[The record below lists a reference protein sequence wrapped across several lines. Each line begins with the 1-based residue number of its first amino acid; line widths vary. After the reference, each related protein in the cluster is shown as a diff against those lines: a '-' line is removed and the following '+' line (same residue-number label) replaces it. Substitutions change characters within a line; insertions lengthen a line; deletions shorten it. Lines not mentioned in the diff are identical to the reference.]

1 MKTLSSILPF
11 LALCIV
17 LSLFTSSAVGAE
29 GNSSDDLFERCAKL
43 IKQNRSTSMTAANA
57 TDAVIALGL
66 SGNEKA
72 VPLLVAEYES
82 QSNNNRRLQVV
93 RALGWL
99 RFPSSLPTLEAAA
112 GDRYQHIPKQAALA
126 ISRIKGE
133 TPTYGYSR
141 SPAFAPGNCS
151 ADAVIE
157 KCTLILTYG
166 TTNSFDGP
174 SKAEAAIT
182 LGLLGNERA
191 VPVLADHLLNEE
203 NQNLRLQIV
212 RALGWIN
219 SRTGVLALES
229 ALNDPYVHVRNN
241 AAKVLQQITGKSYG
255 YNEESDGLRS
265 MSTLM
270 GVDRDPLE
278 DFGRP

>member
-1 MKTLSSILPF
+1 MKPF
-11 LALCIV
+11 TSLLHLLALSTA
-17 LSLFTSSAVGAE
+17 LLLFTSSVGRAAD
-29 GNSSDDLFERCAKL
+29 NDPDIVFERCAKL
-43 IKQNRSTSMTAANA
+43 IKQTRPTSTTAPNA

-72 VPLLVAEYES
+72 VSLLIEEYKNEPNDNKRM
-82 QSNNNRRLQVV
+82 QIV

-99 RFPSSLPTLEAAA
+99 RSPSALPTLVAAA
-112 GDRYQHIPKQAALA
+112 SDRYRHIPKQAALA
-126 ISRIKGE
+126 IGRIKGE
-133 TPTYGYSR
+133 TPAYGYSR
-141 SPAFAPGNCS
+141 SPAFAPGNAS
-151 ADAVIE
+151 VEALIE

-166 TTNSFDGP
+166 TTNSYDAP
-174 SKAEAAIT
+174 SKADAAVT
-182 LGLLGNERA
+182 LGLLGDERA
-191 VPVLADHLLNEE
+191 VSLLADHLFNEE

-219 SRTGVLALES
+219 SRTGVLALEH
-229 ALNDPYVHVRNN
+229 ALNDPYVHVRNSS
-241 AAKVLQQITGKSYG
+241 AKVLQQITGKNYG